1 MNEKKQV
8 GYLGPEGTFS
18 QEAVLNIT
26 DNNTINKPYPNILSI
41 FEALEDNQIDEAV
54 VPIENSTEGSVVITL
69 DALTRHNLKIKG
81 ELELPIRQN
90 LLV

>member
-41 FEALEDNQIDEAV
+41 FSCIPNQDI
-54 VPIENSTEGSVVITL
+54 
-69 DALTRHNLKIKG
+69 
-81 ELELPIRQN
+81 
-90 LLV
+90 

>member
-41 FEALEDNQIDEAV
+41 FEALEDNQIEIGRAHV
-54 VPIENSTEGSVVITL
+54 
-69 DALTRHNLKIKG
+69 
-81 ELELPIRQN
+81 
-90 LLV
+90 